1 MSLVTTAHQR
11 HLHSLPGAASA
22 PGPSARPDASP
33 RLDAPP
39 RLDPDALGD
48 IVSGLA
54 RADDLWRPHV
64 AHDDDE
70 RARVRLL
77 ATPAYEVWVLGWTP
91 GQSVGLHDHG
101 GSNGAFVVVDGQ
113 LTETFAIDGAHPRG
127 RRLAE
132 RTVAAGTLG
141 TVPAGAVHD
150 LANRST
156 ALATS
161 LHVYS
166 RPLQSM
172 GFFDDGER
180 GVRGHRIRTMWV
192 DETPAV
198 LDRQLAEHWPA

>member
-1 MSLVTTAHQR
+1 MSLVTTAHHR
-11 HLHSLPGAASA
+11 HLHSLPGAAVA
-22 PGPSARPDASP
+22 PDPSSPLDASP
-33 RLDAPP
+33 RLD
-39 RLDPDALGD
+39 LDSLGD

-54 RADDLWRPHV
+54 RAVDLWRPHV
-64 AHDDDE
+64 AHDADE
-70 RARVRLL
+70 RARIRLL
-77 ATPAYEVWVLGWTP
+77 ATPAYEVWLLGWTA

-101 GSNGAFVVVDGQ
+101 GSNGAFVVVDGE
-113 LTETFAIDGAHPRG
+113 LTETFAVDGAHPRG
-127 RRLAE
+127 RLAD
-132 RTVAAGTLG
+132 RTVPVGNLG

-172 GFFDDGER
+172 GFFDDAEP

-198 LDRQLAEHWPA
+198 LDDRHFAEHWPA